1 MESIEEIIEVYGAN
15 RVINTIVVDQLN
27 WKEIKDLEYLE
38 DRIITHMC
46 WEGELK

>member
-1 MESIEEIIEVYGAN
+1 MDIEKLIEMYGAN

-38 DRIITHMC
+38 DRIITHME
-46 WEGELK
+46 WEG

>member
-27 WKEIKDLEYLE
+27 WVEIKDLEYLE
-38 DRIITHMC
+38 DRIITHME
-46 WEGELK
+46 WEG